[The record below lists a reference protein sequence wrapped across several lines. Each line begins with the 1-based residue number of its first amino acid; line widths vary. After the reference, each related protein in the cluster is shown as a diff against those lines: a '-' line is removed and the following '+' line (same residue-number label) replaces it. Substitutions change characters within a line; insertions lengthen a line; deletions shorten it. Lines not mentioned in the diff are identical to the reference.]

1 MSRIGNAPVVIP
13 SGVDV
18 QIQNAGVT
26 VKGPK
31 GTLSFTIPA
40 QIKVEQ
46 KDGTILFSRDTDIR
60 SVRALH
66 GLARSLVNNMVLG
79 VTQGF
84 TKQLEIRGVG
94 YRAKVQGNNLDLSL
108 GFSHPVL
115 YPIEKGIDVKVEN
128 NTKITV
134 SGIDKQ
140 RVGAV
145 AADIRAYYP
154 PEPYKGKGIRYVNE
168 QVRKKAGKSVGK

>member
-94 YRAKVQGNNLDLSL
+94 YRAKVQGN
-108 GFSHPVL
+108 
-115 YPIEKGIDVKVEN
+115 IWKV
-128 NTKITV
+128 
-134 SGIDKQ
+134 
-140 RVGAV
+140 
-145 AADIRAYYP
+145 
-154 PEPYKGKGIRYVNE
+154 
-168 QVRKKAGKSVGK
+168 